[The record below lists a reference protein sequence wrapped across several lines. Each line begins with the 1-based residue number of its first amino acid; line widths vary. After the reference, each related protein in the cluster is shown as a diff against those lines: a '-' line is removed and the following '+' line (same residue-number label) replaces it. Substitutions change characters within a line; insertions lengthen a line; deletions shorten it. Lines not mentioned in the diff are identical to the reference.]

1 MKEAF
6 TKHLERGICGGFWG
20 LSVENMEDE
29 MIVQITL
36 GFDGREEK
44 EYSMTETDGLKMD
57 HALGIEYV
65 LVGIHCRRPTPIVQP
80 VPPVELNP
88 PSTRLAP
95 VDPQQQ
101 NTMGTSS
108 RTTLNDDFGFSSE
121 DEDEVDPI
129 NSSVKLTPPSRLA
142 PVDPQQLNTMG
153 TSSRTI
159 SNDDFGFSSE
169 DEDGISPIDPSKIN
183 RPDHFVDFGH
193 TIWREPVL
201 GSPYNN
207 RPLGLIFCK
216 ENQDEVKKLIETYID
231 PQIQDLRNEPTMVL
245 YKQNGSMVKMFC
257 DVQEKPLLKNI
268 SNQYNVNVF
277 RLIML

>member
-108 RTTLNDDFGFSSE
+108 RTT
-121 DEDEVDPI
+121 I
-129 NSSVKLTPPSRLA
+129 
-142 PVDPQQLNTMG
+142 
-153 TSSRTI
+153 
-159 SNDDFGFSSE
+159 NDDFGFSSE

-216 ENQDEVKKLIETYID
+216 ENRDEVKKLIETYID

-257 DVQEKPLLKNI
+257 DVQEKLLLKNI